1 MSPVRSWLRHHPRA
15 AACARP
21 LLAAVLVA
29 LVTYEGVALARQP
42 TRPHAIVWSAGIV
55 VCLCAVPWAR
65 IALVPRAWTAA
76 AVSWTA
82 TALLLADRPEAVWGM
97 GEAIA
102 LLVLLSSV
110 LLYAPARTAAVLGPV
125 LGLGCVAAPVRDAD
139 PGRFT
144 LLFAVLAVVVT
155 AFSLLMRAQSDQR
168 VHDLEA
174 VRTAERIELAREL
187 HDLIAHHV
195 TGIVVQAQ
203 AARFTA
209 VSGERAAESF
219 ARIEEAGGEALGAM
233 RRLVRVLR
241 EGDPETEPV
250 AGITQVRELAAR
262 FSRAGPPAVLSIE
275 TGLEE
280 RLPGDAAALAHRV
293 VREALTNVRKHA
305 ADATAVR
312 IAIRTTPSGLEVR
325 VSDDGS
331 SAAALAEQARGGG
344 FGLAG
349 LTERVTA
356 MGGALATGPAPEGG
370 WQVTAVLPLDDDP
383 RARL

>member
-1 MSPVRSWLRHHPRA
+1 MSPVQRWLRRHPRTA
-15 AACARP
+15 AAARP

-42 TRPHAIVWSAGIV
+42 TRPHAIVWCAGIV
-55 VCLCAVPWAR
+55 VCLAAVPWAR
-65 IALVPRAWTAA
+65 IPLVPRAWAA
-76 AVSWTA
+76 AVVSWTA
-82 TALLLADRPEAVWGM
+82 TALLLTDHPEAVWGM

-110 LLYAPARTAAVLGPV
+110 LLSAPARTAAVLGPV
-125 LGLGCVAAPVRDAD
+125 LALACTAVPVRDAT
-139 PGRFT
+139 PGPFT
-144 LLFAVLAVVVT
+144 LLFTALAVVVG
-155 AFSLLMRAQSDQR
+155 AYSLLLRAQATR
-168 VHDLEA
+168 RIRDLEA
-174 VRTAERIELAREL
+174 VRSAERIELAREL

-209 VSGERAAESF
+209 LSGERAAETF

-241 EGDPETEPV
+241 QGDPETEPV
-250 AGITQVRELAAR
+250 AGLAQVRELAAR
-262 FSRAGPPAVLSIE
+262 FSRAGPPALLYIE
-275 TGLEE
+275 PGLEE

-293 VREALTNVRKHA
+293 VRESLTNVRKHA

-312 IAIRTTPSGLEVR
+312 IQIRTTPDGLEVR
-325 VSDDGS
+325 VADDGAN
-331 SAAALAEQARGGG
+331 AAGLAEAARGGG

-349 LTERVTA
+349 LGERVLA
-356 MGGALATGPAPEGG
+356 MGGVLEAGAVGEGG
-370 WQVTAVLPLDDDP
+370 WEVRVHLPLP
-383 RARL
+383 TP

>member
-1 MSPVRSWLRHHPRA
+1 MSPVRGWLRRHPRA
-15 AACARP
+15 VAAARP

-42 TRPHAIVWSAGIV
+42 TRPHAIVWSAGIA
-55 VCLCAVPWAR
+55 VCLCAVPWAKV
-65 IALVPRAWTAA
+65 ALVPRAWAAA

-82 TALLLADRPEAVWGM
+82 TVALLLSGRPDIVWGM

-110 LLYAPARTAAVLGPV
+110 LLYAPARTAAVLGP
-125 LGLGCVAAPVRDAD
+125 LLALGCMAAPVRDAQ

-144 LLFAVLAVVVT
+144 LLFAVLAVVVS
-155 AFSLLMRAQSDQR
+155 AYSLLLRAQSGQR
-168 VHDLEA
+168 MRDLEA

-209 VSGERAAESF
+209 QSGERAAESF

-241 EGDPETEPV
+241 EGAAETEPV
-250 AGITQVRELAAR
+250 AGIAQIRELAAR

-293 VREALTNVRKHA
+293 VRESLTNVRKHA
-305 ADATAVR
+305 ADASAVR
-312 IAIRTTPSGLEVR
+312 IGIRATAGALEVR
-325 VSDDGS
+325 VADDGS
-331 SAAALAEQARGGG
+331 SGVALAEQARGGG

-349 LTERVTA
+349 LTERVVA
-356 MGGALATGPAPEGG
+356 MGGELVAGPAPEGG
-370 WQVTAVLPLDDDP
+370 WQVLATLPLDAP
-383 RARL
+383 

>member
-1 MSPVRSWLRHHPRA
+1 MSPVRRWLGHHPRA
-15 AACARP
+15 AAAARP

-42 TRPHAIVWSAGIV
+42 TRPHALVWSAGIV
-55 VCLCAVPWAR
+55 VCFCAVPWRR
-65 IALVPRAWTAA
+65 IPLVPRAWTAA

-82 TALLLADRPEAVWGM
+82 TALLFTGRPEIVWGM

-125 LGLGCVAAPVRDAD
+125 LGLGCTAAPVRDAQ

-144 LLFAVLAVVVT
+144 LLFAVLAVVVS
-155 AFSLLMRAQSDQR
+155 AYSLLLRAQSGQR
-168 VHDLEA
+168 VRDLEA

-187 HDLIAHHV
+187 HDLVAHHV

-241 EGDPETEPV
+241 EGEAETEPV
-250 AGITQVRELAAR
+250 AGLAQVRGLAAR
-262 FSRAGPPAVLSIE
+262 FSRAGPPAVLYIE

-280 RLPGDAAALAHRV
+280 RLPGDVAALAHRV
-293 VREALTNVRKHA
+293 VRESLTNVRKHA
-305 ADATAVR
+305 SDATAVR
-312 IAIRTTPSGLEVR
+312 IGIRTTGSGLEVR
-325 VSDDGS
+325 VADDGS
-331 SAAALAEQARGGG
+331 SAATLAEQARGGG

-349 LTERVTA
+349 LSERVTA
-356 MGGALATGPAPEGG
+356 MGGELAAGPTPEGG
-370 WQVTAVLPLDDDP
+370 WQVTAVLPLDEE
-383 RARL
+383 